1 MCGPIKS
8 IASSVGKT
16 EEKEEGGF
24 SSSASPPPQRT
35 DEEGESGKDT
45 PFPSPFSKRRPHQP
59 TIEKEEEEEGAF
71 PALVF
76 PTRPPLLLLLD
87 VFGKFTF
94 QNRAGPS
101 PLTHNRI
108 YFKKRLTSI
117 LKKVVVVVVPFP
129 FLL

>member
-1 MCGPIKS
+1 MRAHKIDCFVRWQNGGEGGG
-8 IASSVGKT
+8 GK
-16 EEKEEGGF
+16 EGGF
-24 SSSASPPPQRT
+24 SSSASPSPQRT

-45 PFPSPFSKRRPHQP
+45 PFPSPFSKRRPHQR
-59 TIEKEEEEEGAF
+59 TIEKEEEEEEGAF

-101 PLTHNRI
+101 P
-108 YFKKRLTSI
+108 
-117 LKKVVVVVVPFP
+117 P
-129 FLL
+129 

>member
-16 EEKEEGGF
+16 EEKEGGEEGDF
-24 SSSASPPPQRT
+24 SSSASSPRQRT

-45 PFPSPFSKRRPHQP
+45 PFPSPFSKRRPHQR
-59 TIEKEEEEEGAF
+59 TIEKEEEEEEGAF

-101 PLTHNRI
+101 P
-108 YFKKRLTSI
+108 
-117 LKKVVVVVVPFP
+117 P
-129 FLL
+129 